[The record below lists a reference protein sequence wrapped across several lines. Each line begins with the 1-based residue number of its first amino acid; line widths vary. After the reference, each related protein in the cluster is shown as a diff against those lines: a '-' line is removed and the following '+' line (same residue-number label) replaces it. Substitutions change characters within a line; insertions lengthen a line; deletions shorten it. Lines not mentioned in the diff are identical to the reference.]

1 MSVCNVQ
8 TENRF
13 EIKSHEQVEDVPYQL
28 HRPWGIPSAS
38 YNFIPC
44 QKVKQKGPIFSL
56 WNLVSKLWVIL
67 RNCNEK
73 TLTRSGD
80 IRIFPPGRRKLTKW
94 RNTINKMGGN
104 IPGGYFPGANFSR
117 GSLMGGKFPGGN
129 FPRTIIN
136 L

>member
-1 MSVCNVQ
+1 MSICNVQ

-73 TLTRSGD
+73 TLSRSGD
-80 IRIFPPGRRKLTKW
+80 IRIFPPGRRKLISEERQLIKW
-94 RNTINKMGGN
+94 VGIFQVGIFRKQIFQGGVWWVG
-104 IPGGYFPGANFSR
+104 IFLVGTFLEP
-117 GSLMGGKFPGGN
+117 
-129 FPRTIIN
+129 
-136 L
+136 